1 MKKSE
6 IIKGVSKLYKD
17 QFLTMATPGSGSWN
31 LYQIPTG
38 YALLKSKE
46 GDMFYGEGNICNTS
60 SGCIR
65 QIDACLFSNK
75 IHIYNITGNRK
86 KHKANY

>member
-6 IIKGVSKLYKD
+6 ITKGIAKLYRD
-17 QFLTMATPGSGSWN
+17 QLLTMATPGSGSWN

-46 GDMFYGEGNICNTS
+46 GNMFYGESNILIRNVETYSTS
-60 SGCIR
+60 R
-65 QIDACLFSNK
+65 FVEEFKTTLKD
-75 IHIYNITGNRK
+75 
-86 KHKANY
+86 

>member
-6 IIKGVSKLYKD
+6 IIKGIKKLYMNKV
-17 QFLTMATPGSGSWN
+17 LAMATPGSGSWN

-46 GDMFYGEGNICNTS
+46 GNMFYGESSILIRNVETYSTS
-60 SGCIR
+60 R
-65 QIDACLFSNK
+65 FVEEFKTTLKD
-75 IHIYNITGNRK
+75 
-86 KHKANY
+86 

>member
-6 IIKGVSKLYKD
+6 ITKGIKKLYMN
-17 QFLTMATPGSGSWN
+17 QFLAMATPGSGSWN

-46 GDMFYGEGNICNTS
+46 GDMFYGESNILIPNVETYSTS
-60 SGCIR
+60 R
-65 QIDACLFSNK
+65 FVDEF
-75 IHIYNITGNRK
+75 
-86 KHKANY
+86 KAILEG

>member
-6 IIKGVSKLYKD
+6 IIKGVTKLYKD

-46 GDMFYGEGNICNTS
+46 GNMFYGESNILIRNVETYATS
-60 SGCIR
+60 RFVEEFKTILEG
-65 QIDACLFSNK
+65 
-75 IHIYNITGNRK
+75 
-86 KHKANY
+86 

>member
-6 IIKGVSKLYKD
+6 IIKGIAKLYKE

-46 GDMFYGEGNICNTS
+46 GNMFYGESSILIRNVETYSTS
-60 SGCIR
+60 R
-65 QIDACLFSNK
+65 FVEEFKTTLKD
-75 IHIYNITGNRK
+75 
-86 KHKANY
+86 

>member
-6 IIKGVSKLYKD
+6 IIKSVTKLYRD

-46 GDMFYGEGNICNTS
+46 GNMFYGEGNIIIRNVETYSTS
-60 SGCIR
+60 RFVEEFKTTLKG
-65 QIDACLFSNK
+65 
-75 IHIYNITGNRK
+75 
-86 KHKANY
+86 

>member
-6 IIKGVSKLYKD
+6 IIKGVSKLHKD
-17 QFLTMATPGSGSWN
+17 QFLVMATPGSGSWN

-46 GDMFYGEGNICNTS
+46 GNLFYGESNILIRNAETYSTS
-60 SGCIR
+60 R
-65 QIDACLFSNK
+65 FVEEFKTTLKD
-75 IHIYNITGNRK
+75 
-86 KHKANY
+86 

>member
-6 IIKGVSKLYKD
+6 IIKSVTKLYRD

-38 YALLKSKE
+38 YALLKSEE
-46 GDMFYGEGNICNTS
+46 GDMFYGESNILIPNVETYSTS
-60 SGCIR
+60 RFVEEFKTILEG
-65 QIDACLFSNK
+65 
-75 IHIYNITGNRK
+75 
-86 KHKANY
+86 

>member
-6 IIKGVSKLYKD
+6 IIKGIAKLYKD

-46 GDMFYGEGNICNTS
+46 GNLTS
-60 SGCIR
+60 SP
-65 QIDACLFSNK
+65 S
-75 IHIYNITGNRK
+75 
-86 KHKANY
+86 

>member
-6 IIKGVSKLYKD
+6 IIKGIKKLYMN
-17 QFLTMATPGSGSWN
+17 QFLAMATPGSGSWN

-46 GDMFYGEGNICNTS
+46 GNTFYGEGNILIPNVETYSTS
-60 SGCIR
+60 R
-65 QIDACLFSNK
+65 FVEEF
-75 IHIYNITGNRK
+75 
-86 KHKANY
+86 KATLKD

>member
-6 IIKGVSKLYKD
+6 IIKGIKKLYMN

-46 GDMFYGEGNICNTS
+46 GDMF
-60 SGCIR
+60 
-65 QIDACLFSNK
+65 
-75 IHIYNITGNRK
+75 TGR
-86 KHKANY
+86 

>member
-31 LYQIPTG
+31 LYKIPTG
-38 YALLKSKE
+38 YALLKPKE
-46 GDMFYGEGNICNTS
+46 GNMFYGESNILIRNVETYSTS
-60 SGCIR
+60 R
-65 QIDACLFSNK
+65 FVEEFKTTLKD
-75 IHIYNITGNRK
+75 
-86 KHKANY
+86 

>member
-6 IIKGVSKLYKD
+6 IIIKGIEKLYKD

-46 GDMFYGEGNICNTS
+46 GDMFYGKGNILIRNVETYSTS
-60 SGCIR
+60 R
-65 QIDACLFSNK
+65 FVEEFKTTLKD
-75 IHIYNITGNRK
+75 
-86 KHKANY
+86 

>member
-6 IIKGVSKLYKD
+6 IIKSVAKLYKD

-31 LYQIPTG
+31 LYRHPAG

-46 GDMFYGEGNICNTS
+46 GNMFYGEGSILIRNVETYSTS
-60 SGCIR
+60 R
-65 QIDACLFSNK
+65 FVEEFK
-75 IHIYNITGNRK
+75 IILEG
-86 KHKANY
+86 

>member
-46 GDMFYGEGNICNTS
+46 GNMFYGESNILIRNVETYSTS
-60 SGCIR
+60 R
-65 QIDACLFSNK
+65 FVEEFKTTLKD
-75 IHIYNITGNRK
+75 
-86 KHKANY
+86 

>member
-6 IIKGVSKLYKD
+6 IIKGITKLHKD
-17 QFLTMATPGSGSWN
+17 QFLAMATPGSGSWN

-46 GDMFYGEGNICNTS
+46 GNVFYGESNILIRNVETYSTS
-60 SGCIR
+60 RFVEEFKTTLKG
-65 QIDACLFSNK
+65 
-75 IHIYNITGNRK
+75 
-86 KHKANY
+86 

>member
-6 IIKGVSKLYKD
+6 IIKGIKKLHLD
-17 QFLTMATPGSGSWN
+17 QFSAMATPGSGSWN

-46 GDMFYGEGNICNTS
+46 GDMFYGESNILIRNVETYSTS
-60 SGCIR
+60 R
-65 QIDACLFSNK
+65 FVEKFKTTLKD
-75 IHIYNITGNRK
+75 
-86 KHKANY
+86 

>member
-6 IIKGVSKLYKD
+6 IIKGIAKLHKD
-17 QFLTMATPGSGSWN
+17 QFLAMATPGSGSWN

-46 GDMFYGEGNICNTS
+46 GGMFYGEGNILIRNVETYSTS
-60 SGCIR
+60 R
-65 QIDACLFSNK
+65 FVDVFK
-75 IHIYNITGNRK
+75 IVLGG
-86 KHKANY
+86 

>member
-6 IIKGVSKLYKD
+6 IIKGIKKLHLD
-17 QFLTMATPGSGSWN
+17 QFSAMATPGSGSWN

-46 GDMFYGEGNICNTS
+46 GNMFYGESKILIRNVETYPTS
-60 SGCIR
+60 R
-65 QIDACLFSNK
+65 FVEEFKTTLKD
-75 IHIYNITGNRK
+75 
-86 KHKANY
+86 